1 MTKYEIIR
9 SKDEIKVEINEHADF
24 ADKGYDIVCASIST
38 AITMTIN
45 AIDNLGYNIIDF
57 KKQDGYISFK
67 VKSNDVTSSLI
78 KTLEECLNVLSEDY
92 PNYINSK

>member
-1 MTKYEIIR
+1 MIKIIKEMD
-9 SKDEIKVEINEHADF
+9 SIIISGHANYSDNN
-24 ADKGYDIVCASIST
+24 DIVCASIST

-67 VKSNDVTSSLI
+67 VKSNDITLGLI
-78 KTLEECLNVLSEDY
+78 KTLEECLKVLSEDY
-92 PNYINSK
+92 PNYVNTK

>member
-1 MTKYEIIR
+1 MTRYKILR
-9 SKDEIKVEINEHADF
+9 SNDLIEVEIKEHAGY

-45 AIDNLGYNIIDF
+45 AIDNLGYNVLNYQ
-57 KKQDGYISFK
+57 KQDGYISFK